1 MKNKWLLII
10 GIILIAITAI
20 ADGIIWDYL
29 NFRNMGALEIV
40 IVVIEALTLLCGIAL
55 IIIRAIINKKSKQK
69 IQNSL
74 NNM

>member
-20 ADGIIWDYL
+20 ADGIIWDFL
-29 NFRNMGALEIV
+29 NFSNMGALEIV